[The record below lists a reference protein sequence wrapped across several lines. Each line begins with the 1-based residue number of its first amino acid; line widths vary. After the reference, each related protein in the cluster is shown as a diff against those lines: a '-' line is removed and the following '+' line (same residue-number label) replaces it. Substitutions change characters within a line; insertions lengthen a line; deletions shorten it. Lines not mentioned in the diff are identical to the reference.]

1 MWVVEFY
8 CCFWSLVSARNPDS
22 SEQNSIIWKKLISGV
37 LLPIRLPPSLH
48 SLHFTS
54 LRSRNI
60 ISSKIFIITA
70 NSYSTVL
77 TFAKFSLACYVIFVC
92 VLVYCH
98 HLFYYWE
105 TGITEFSTIRF
116 FCLHQANFQW
126 LSAERTWRT
135 WFTDPIIL
143 SDSEETVSISTHLV
157 NAAAMNLWLMH
168 DRIS

>member
-1 MWVVEFY
+1 MRVVEFY

-60 ISSKIFIITA
+60 ISTKIFIITA

-98 HLFYYWE
+98 HLFYYWDDWIQHDSIFLLTSSQLSMIICWKNLE
-105 TGITEFSTIRF
+105 NLIHRPHNFIR
-116 FCLHQANFQW
+116 
-126 LSAERTWRT
+126 
-135 WFTDPIIL
+135 
-143 SDSEETVSISTHLV
+143 
-157 NAAAMNLWLMH
+157 
-168 DRIS
+168 